1 MRSQPRQGSNFTRL
15 TTFMFVVGRRIL
27 RSANY
32 HLHRIAEQR
41 QHGPL
46 RRRGDGQKGTSIE
59 FYRQQA
65 PLNASTFATKQSMI
79 HANIML
85 KSVRNRAIG
94 LRVSLSTMSVLL
106 MPLLCQAIPVF
117 GLINLGEWLIMIWLL
132 LGHPEFMR
140 ENTCYH
146 PMMCHRCRS
155 DDDEYPNAR
164 RRAECIVSW
173 FLFFSLFN
181 VL

>member
-1 MRSQPRQGSNFTRL
+1 MHEIMRSQPRQGSNFPRL
-15 TTFMFVVGRRIL
+15 TTIIFVVVRRIL
-27 RSANY
+27 RSAN
-32 HLHRIAEQR
+32 HRQRIAEQR

-117 GLINLGEWLIMIWLL
+117 GLINLGE
-132 LGHPEFMR
+132 
-140 ENTCYH
+140 
-146 PMMCHRCRS
+146 
-155 DDDEYPNAR
+155 
-164 RRAECIVSW
+164 
-173 FLFFSLFN
+173 
-181 VL
+181 